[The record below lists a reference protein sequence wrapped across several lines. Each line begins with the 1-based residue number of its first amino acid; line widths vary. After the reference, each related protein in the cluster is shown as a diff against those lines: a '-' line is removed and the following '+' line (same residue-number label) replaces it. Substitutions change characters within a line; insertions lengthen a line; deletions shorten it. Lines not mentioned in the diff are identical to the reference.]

1 MRGKKKQIK
10 IKNGRNFYILMGG
23 FLIIILISSLVIGGQ
38 YISYM
43 NRMTRYN
50 EKSLKDMAE
59 QIFENNSLILRDYD
73 AACTRIKQ
81 EVPNLEFLSAMNEHE
96 DDSVLTEVWDQVIAI
111 YNTTMAGRSNAAYL
125 FFENSNIFL
134 RMDSD
139 NTARIT

>member
-59 QIFENNSLILRDYD
+59 QIE
-73 AACTRIKQ
+73 
-81 EVPNLEFLSAMNEHE
+81 
-96 DDSVLTEVWDQVIAI
+96 LT
-111 YNTTMAGRSNAAYL
+111 M
-125 FFENSNIFL
+125 
-134 RMDSD
+134 
-139 NTARIT
+139 